1 MRWKPEKGGSGGKES
16 NQMKSRILFMGT
28 PDFAAA
34 SLKALVNAGAD
45 IVGVFT
51 QPDKPQGRKK
61 ALIPSA
67 VKAYA
72 LEQGLAVYQPTTLR
86 SDESFGLIEKLSP
99 DIIIVAAYG
108 KILPER
114 IIGYPRLGCINVHG
128 SLLPKYRGAAP
139 IQRAIIDGETETG
152 VTIMYMDAG
161 IDTGDML
168 AKTVVGI
175 EPDDDFGTLHD
186 KLAAAGAKLLVETID
201 SLENNTARREKQDD
215 LKSNYAAKIENA
227 DCLLSFDDTAQN
239 VHNRIRGL
247 SPFPLAVVEHNGKA
261 LKLVASEI
269 ADTETPHNNPGEV
282 MRCDQK
288 GNRIEVACREGSV
301 YLTRVLP
308 EGKGRM
314 NASDYINGRKIELG
328 DRLTKLSL

>member
-1 MRWKPEKGGSGGKES
+1 
-16 NQMKSRILFMGT
+16 MKSRILFMGT

-34 SLKALVNAGAD
+34 SLAALIDAGAD

-61 ALIPSA
+61 LLIPSA
-67 VKAYA
+67 VKSCA
-72 LEQGLAVYQPTTLR
+72 LEHSLDVYQPTTLR
-86 SDESFGLIEKLSP
+86 SDESFELIEKLAP
-99 DIIIVAAYG
+99 DMIIVAAYG
-108 KILPER
+108 KILPQR
-114 IIGYPRLGCINVHG
+114 VIDYPKLGCINVHG

-139 IQRAIIDGETETG
+139 IQRAIIDGESETG

-168 AKTVVGI
+168 AKTIVRI

-186 KLAAAGAKLLVETID
+186 KLAAVGAKLLTDTIPQ
-201 SLENNTARREKQDD
+201 LENGTARREKQDD
-215 LKSNYAAKIENA
+215 LKSNYAAKIENE
-227 DCLLSFDDTAQN
+227 DCLLSFDDTAKN

-247 SPFPLAVVEHNGKA
+247 SPFPLAVVEHNGKS

-269 ADTETPHNNPGEV
+269 ADDDTPHKNPGEV
-282 MRCDQK
+282 MKLDQK

-328 DRLTKLSL
+328 DRLTKASL